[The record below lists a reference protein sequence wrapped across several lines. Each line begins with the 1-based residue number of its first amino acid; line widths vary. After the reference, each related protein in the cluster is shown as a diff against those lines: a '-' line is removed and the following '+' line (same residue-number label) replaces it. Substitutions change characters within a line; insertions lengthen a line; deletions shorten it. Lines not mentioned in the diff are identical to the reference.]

1 MCVCVKFTKT
11 CHIGKKEGKMPI
23 LKLEF
28 GSQPCVFVL
37 EQRAVHSQDYSKLMA
52 LNQLS
57 AKLPKICL
65 EEKKV

>member
-1 MCVCVKFTKT
+1 
-11 CHIGKKEGKMPI
+11 MPI

-37 EQRAVHSQDYSKLMA
+37 EQKAVHSQDYSKLMA

-57 AKLPKICL
+57 AKLRKICL